1 MGGLALSGWAIELL
15 STWRFSWPQRVKTP
29 LGGVQFQR
37 ASSSKAKVSK
47 DNSPLNQKILLNS
60 DECSAKNVGKQN
72 AFIKNGLSGW
82 LRDTNWILN
91 PDNVGVWH
99 TESDYWGQVCLWAEE
114 EQTGVGW
121 GGGSRKSHSI
131 WSWMSWAGGYWE
143 RPPGCSYPRAP
154 LSHGVLRTGRSL
166 IPKPR
171 TIPHTWPEL

>member
-29 LGGVQFQR
+29 LGGVQFRR

-60 DECSAKNVGKQN
+60 DECSAKNVGKQK

-121 GGGSRKSHSI
+121 GGLGAPGKATPSDHGR
-131 WSWMSWAGGYWE
+131 AGLEGTERGLLAAAIPGPHFHMVCWE
-143 RPPGCSYPRAP
+143 QAGP
-154 LSHGVLRTGRSL
+154 
-166 IPKPR
+166 
-171 TIPHTWPEL
+171 